1 MMEKDYTNDQ
11 GVVVQMVT
19 FLCDEERISSDRQFF
34 YEMLPY
40 VSPKIVSVDKDDR
53 GIAVACRACDE
64 GEVRAQ
70 IEILYGMVEG
80 GEGSRAGR
88 CP

>member
-1 MMEKDYTNDQ
+1 MMEKDYTMMEKDYTNDQ

-40 VSPKIVSVDKDDR
+40 VSRRSLASIR
-53 GIAVACRACDE
+53 TTVALR
-64 GEVRAQ
+64 
-70 IEILYGMVEG
+70 
-80 GEGSRAGR
+80 
-88 CP
+88 

>member
-11 GVVVQMVT
+11 EVVVQMVT

-40 VSPKIVSVDKDDR
+40 VSQI
-53 GIAVACRACDE
+53 GRAH
-64 GEVRAQ
+64 V
-70 IEILYGMVEG
+70 
-80 GEGSRAGR
+80 
-88 CP
+88 